1 MSMLNLNRADDQLLQ
16 DESFGF
22 WLLDAVYDQYLMA
35 IGDPEMADN
44 YTNSNQAQL
53 VLTCFFFAISYT
65 QVVMLNM
72 LIAIMANTFDNAMEL
87 QEVNTIRSRL
97 QFLNDFSSLLE
108 FESKLD
114 REDVYMVVVKPVLEE
129 KDEDSWLGS
138 INAITDVTKK
148 QIDAE

>member
-1 MSMLNLNRADDQLLQ
+1 
-16 DESFGF
+16 
-22 WLLDAVYDQYLMA
+22 MA

-44 YTNSNQAQL
+44 YTNSNQTQL

-108 FESKLD
+108 FESNYD